1 MTKNSIYKAAFLRR
15 ENRLNTGYNYKNDII
30 KNTTSSQ
37 LHGINETMDTFLKNV
52 NDVMYEN
59 IEAVKQIKIF
69 ANPALDKYENKLN

>member
-1 MTKNSIYKAAFLRR
+1 MTKNSIYRAAYLRK
-15 ENRLNTGYNYKNDII
+15 EKRLHVGYEYKDTVL
-30 KNTTSSQ
+30 KNTISSQ
-37 LHGINETMDTFLKNV
+37 MYGINKTFDTFLKNV